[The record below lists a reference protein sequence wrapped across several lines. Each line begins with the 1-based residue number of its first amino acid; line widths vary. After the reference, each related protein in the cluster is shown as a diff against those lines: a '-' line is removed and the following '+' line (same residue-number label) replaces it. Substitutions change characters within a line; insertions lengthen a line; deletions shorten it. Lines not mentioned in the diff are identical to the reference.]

1 MARLKKLLLL
11 ANQHITRFHKELA
24 AKDEQLRVLLACY
37 TRRPGSA
44 TAHHLGLLGRTLL
57 APGCATHLG
66 RAAEPLNVHA
76 IRAAVRDRPNSEAL
90 FQQVLLPTD
99 AEASTSEV
107 R

>member
-44 TAHHLGLLGRTLL
+44 TAHHLPWPPDSPGSWLRYALG
-57 APGCATHLG
+57 
-66 RAAEPLNVHA
+66 
-76 IRAAVRDRPNSEAL
+76 
-90 FQQVLLPTD
+90 
-99 AEASTSEV
+99 ASS
-107 R
+107 

>member
-44 TAHHLGLLGRTLL
+44 TAHHLGLLGGLSRLL
-57 APGCATHLG
+57 AALRTWGEQLSRSMPMQFGLRCGTG
-66 RAAEPLNVHA
+66 R
-76 IRAAVRDRPNSEAL
+76 
-90 FQQVLLPTD
+90 VL
-99 AEASTSEV
+99 
-107 R
+107 RRC